1 MRDQRRVVMKK
12 FLSIGVFALALAAAD
27 AKAAEV
33 FVRFGPPPPPRREV
47 VVVRPSPRHVWIP
60 GYYRWTGHRYA
71 WVNGYWTMP
80 PRPHAAWVP
89 GYWAPRRGGQVW
101 IGGYWR

>member
-1 MRDQRRVVMKK
+1 MKK
-12 FLSIGVFALALAAAD
+12 LLSIGVFALALVAAD